1 LLGLAAEHCREVVAP
16 RAAHPIREA
25 AVQQPRRHSA
35 GALDAKVLVP
45 EEGLEPSRAHLILE
59 LGVVAE
65 LRLHRALAH
74 EVEQLERR
82 RFALQHHDRRRRCT
96 HAMDW
101 SSRPRHE
108 TGEEEAGEKDDHLF
122 SSPK

>member
-1 LLGLAAEHCREVVAP
+1 M
-16 RAAHPIREA
+16 
-25 AVQQPRRHSA
+25 
-35 GALDAKVLVP
+35 LVP
-45 EEGLEPSRAHLILE
+45 KEGLEPSRAHLILE

-96 HAMDW
+96 LAMDW
-101 SSRPRHE
+101 SCRPRHE
-108 TGEEEAGEKDDHLF
+108 TADDEGHDSGEEHGHL
-122 SSPK
+122 PTVPLDEGA